1 MTSQRNK
8 KQEHKNEKVQG
19 SHWIMGDGGSRGAPC
34 RSHDI
39 TSCHAAHA
47 HVRTYVHTN
56 EISTLEMS
64 TLEMSSLEITRLEM
78 SFWK

>member
-8 KQEHKNEKVQG
+8 KQEHKNEKLYDG
-19 SHWIMGDGGSRGAPC
+19 SHWIMDPTTGDCGSRGAPC

-39 TSCHAAHA
+39 TSC
-47 HVRTYVHTN
+47 N
-56 EISTLEMS
+56 INFMEISTLEIS
-64 TLEMSSLEITRLEM
+64 NLEIARLEM

>member
-19 SHWIMGDGGSRGAPC
+19 SHWIMGDSGSRGAPC
-34 RSHDI
+34 RSRHNFLP
-39 TSCHAAHA
+39 CRACAH
-47 HVRTYVHTN
+47 TYVRTN